1 MAMER
6 GNGRRYLGEFNCCAS
21 FSNGYADC
29 RWPAPLRRKCLGN
42 RARGLLAIWREEE
55 IAYVAGF
62 LLKDVR
68 NLKGKVDVFCFVYRA
83 STATSML

>member
-1 MAMER
+1 M
-6 GNGRRYLGEFNCCAS
+6 
-21 FSNGYADC
+21 
-29 RWPAPLRRKCLGN
+29 GN
-42 RARGLLAIWREEE
+42 RARGARGLLAIWREEE

-83 STATSML
+83 STATYML

>member
-1 MAMER
+1 MANRWQWNALTVDEFQLLCLVLER
-6 GNGRRYLGEFNCCAS
+6 LCRLSLTSTTQAQMLGKSGARS
-21 FSNGYADC
+21 FGD
-29 RWPAPLRRKCLGN
+29 
-42 RARGLLAIWREEE
+42 LAGEE

>member
-1 MAMER
+1 M
-6 GNGRRYLGEFNCCAS
+6 
-21 FSNGYADC
+21 
-29 RWPAPLRRKCLGN
+29 GN
-42 RARGLLAIWREEE
+42 RARGLARGLLAIWREEE

-62 LLKDVR
+62 LLKDIR

>member
-1 MAMER
+1 M
-6 GNGRRYLGEFNCCAS
+6 GT
-21 FSNGYADC
+21 
-29 RWPAPLRRKCLGN
+29 
-42 RARGLLAIWREEE
+42 RARGLLAIWREDE

-68 NLKGKVDVFCFVYRA
+68 NLIGKVDVFCFVYRA

>member
-1 MAMER
+1 M
-6 GNGRRYLGEFNCCAS
+6 
-21 FSNGYADC
+21 
-29 RWPAPLRRKCLGN
+29 GN
-42 RARGLLAIWREEE
+42 RARGLWAIWWEEE

-83 STATSML
+83 STAKSML